1 MLHIS
6 GRVVT
11 IAAAL
16 IVGLAPSGADAKPK
30 LSDQAIK
37 KRIIAES
44 IASYPGNCPCPYN
57 TARNGSQCGRRSAY
71 SRAGGYAPLCF
82 PSDVSKSHVQS
93 YRQQNGL

>member
-1 MLHIS
+1 MLH
-6 GRVVT
+6 
-11 IAAAL
+11 AAL
-16 IVGLAPSGADAKPK
+16 RTVGIASALVFGLLPLGADAKPK
-30 LSDQAIK
+30 LSDEAIK

-44 IASYPGNCPCPYN
+44 IASYPGNCPCPYI

-82 PSDVSKSHVQS
+82 SSDVSKSDVQS